1 MLVKWKK
8 NNAEY
13 KFKQMNLFYYIFKSF
28 LMKDLNSTKIGKL
41 YRLVIYTR
49 WRYHKT
55 SLHTH
60 RIPGNGFRT

>member
-1 MLVKWKK
+1 
-8 NNAEY
+8 
-13 KFKQMNLFYYIFKSF
+13 
-28 LMKDLNSTKIGKL
+28 MKDLNSTKIGKL

-60 RIPGNGFRT
+60 RIPGNGFRTSDTDTAWNSYDPNILKDNLPLKRGNN